1 MSVCKNCGNT
11 LNDGDL
17 FCGVCGTKSE
27 SDVQKDLH
35 RPDNVMETSES
46 IDQQSVQ
53 QGYPQQ
59 QPYQQQ
65 GYQQP
70 MQPGNPQQ
78 QQPYQQQG
86 FQQPM
91 QQGYP
96 QQQPYQQQGFQQPVQ
111 QGYPQQPP
119 SQQQGYQQP
128 VQQGYPHQ
136 QPYQQQG
143 FQQPVQ
149 QGYPQQQPYQQQ
161 GFQQP
166 VHQGYPQQPSIG
178 PNTPF
183 IRFIWPKS
191 QLYMILF
198 SWFPL
203 VNNLNVEINGI
214 TLTPEKGVKYKNGF
228 SIDVPINSQYNK
240 IEFWSTNFL
249 FKKKIQSTTNVL
261 EFNIDP
267 SRSHIIEIG
276 NPFLFYF
283 TGFKGLLKHEIKE
296 FDNNQQRF

>member
-27 SDVQKDLH
+27 SDVQKNLH
-35 RPDNVMETSES
+35 HPDNVMETSES

-53 QGYPQQ
+53 QGYP
-59 QPYQQQ
+59 
-65 GYQQP
+65 
-70 MQPGNPQQ
+70 
-78 QQPYQQQG
+78 
-86 FQQPM
+86 
-91 QQGYP
+91 
-96 QQQPYQQQGFQQPVQ
+96 
-111 QGYPQQPP
+111 
-119 SQQQGYQQP
+119 
-128 VQQGYPHQ
+128 HQ
-136 QPYQQQG
+136 QPYQPQG

-149 QGYPQQQPYQQQ
+149 QGYPQQQPFQQQ
-161 GFQQP
+161 RFQQP
-166 VHQGYPQQPSIG
+166 VQQGYPQQPSIG

-203 VNNLNVEINGI
+203 VNNLNVEINGV

-249 FKKKIQSTTNVL
+249 FKKKIQSTTNVW

-267 SRSHIIEIG
+267 SRSHIIKIG